1 MPPVQVVN
9 NKESEMTSYK
19 RIATT
24 LLIAGALLA
33 GCDVSSPGGATTP
46 TPAAT
51 PAASPTPATIDTP
64 AASPAGDATAYPVPV
79 DATPTFAPGYV
90 PPTPPK

>member
-1 MPPVQVVN
+1 
-9 NKESEMTSYK
+9 MTSYK

-46 TPAAT
+46 T
-51 PAASPTPATIDTP
+51 ASPTPATTSTP
-64 AASPAGDATAYPVPV
+64 EASPAADSTAYPVPA
-79 DATPTFAPGYV
+79 DATPTFEPGYV